1 MQSASGQAL
10 FWGVLPAWLGLAWLG
25 LAWLGVPGRKTKA
38 ILAWLKYL
46 GLSFLKRLHL
56 LWSSI
61 SQAQLAVVPGCAH
74 AVHLEKPDLF
84 NSLLRDFLG
93 NNASRGA

>member
-1 MQSASGQAL
+1 M
-10 FWGVLPAWLGLAWLG
+10 FGLAKISGPKFIKEVDLRTLVLWG
-25 LAWLGVPGRKTKA
+25 DQDRTYSWQQT
-38 ILAWLKYL
+38 
-46 GLSFLKRLHL
+46 HL

-61 SQAQLAVVPGCAH
+61 SQAQLDVVPGCAH

>member
-1 MQSASGQAL
+1 LM
-10 FWGVLPAWLGLAWLG
+10 
-25 LAWLGVPGRKTKA
+25 
-38 ILAWLKYL
+38 
-46 GLSFLKRLHL
+46 
-56 LWSSI
+56 WSSI